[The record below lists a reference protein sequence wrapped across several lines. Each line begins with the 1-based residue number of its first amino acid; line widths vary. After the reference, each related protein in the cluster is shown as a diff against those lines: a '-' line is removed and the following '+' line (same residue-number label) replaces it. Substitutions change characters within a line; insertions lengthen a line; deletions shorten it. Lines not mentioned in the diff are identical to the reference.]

1 MEDLIEVINR
11 RQEERAASTTAEQ
24 AEPVQDSTEGK
35 VNPVARFLRMLN
47 AVAVAELPTI
57 GGAAIVMSIIA
68 ILVSIKFISVEFMV
82 ILVLGTIIKYSF
94 QAGVVWQRVRSG
106 KGRA

>member
-1 MEDLIEVINR
+1 MNKETVKK
-11 RQEERAASTTAEQ
+11 
-24 AEPVQDSTEGK
+24 PGEGK
-35 VNPVARFLRMLN
+35 TPTEIKKNPEAAKDNPVARFLAMAN
-47 AVAVAELPTI
+47 IVAKKEAPVAC
-57 GGAAIVMSIIA
+57 GAAIVMSIIA

-82 ILVLGTIIKYSF
+82 ILVLGTLIKYSF